1 MNERSR
7 DGHLVVG
14 AGRPHDTETPDVE
27 TASDRYASRFEGL
40 VGEWML
46 ATQTAAIGRL
56 LDHAGGAPLRT
67 LELGGGHGQVAP
79 LLVGRGHDVTLHGS
93 DPVCFRRLDHLRA
106 AGAGRFR
113 TVTSSLW
120 RLPFGDRSFDLVI
133 AVRLLGHTARWRE
146 LLAEMTRVSR
156 RYVIVEYARSGIVT
170 VPRAADAIFAL
181 KHRIEGTTRPF
192 FSYRERTL
200 LGELDRLSFARVA
213 STAQFA
219 VPMVGHRMARRPGLS
234 AWVEDGLRRI
244 GVGDHF
250 RSPAVVLTERR

>member
-1 MNERSR
+1 MRNR
-7 DGHLVVG
+7 DDHLVVG

-27 TASDRYASRFEGL
+27 TASDRYASRFEGR

-56 LDHAGGAPLRT
+56 LDHTGGAPLRT
-67 LELGGGHGQVAP
+67 LEVGGGHGQVTP
-79 LLVGRGHDVTLHGS
+79 LLVKRGHDVTVQGS
-93 DPVCFRRLDHLRA
+93 DPVCFRRLGRLRTA
-106 AGAGRFR
+106 HPARLRPVA
-113 TVTSSLW
+113 SSLW
-120 RLPFGDRSFDLVI
+120 RLPFADRSFDLVI
-133 AVRLLGHTARWRE
+133 AVRLLGHTERWRD

-156 RYVIVEYARSGIVT
+156 RFVIVEYARSGIVT

-181 KHRIEGTTRPF
+181 KHRFEGTTRPF

-200 LGELDRLSFARVA
+200 LSELDRLSFARVA

-219 VPMVGHRMARRPGLS
+219 VPMVGHRMARRPELS
-234 AWVEDGLRRI
+234 ARIEDGLRRI
-244 GVGDHF
+244 GIGDHF